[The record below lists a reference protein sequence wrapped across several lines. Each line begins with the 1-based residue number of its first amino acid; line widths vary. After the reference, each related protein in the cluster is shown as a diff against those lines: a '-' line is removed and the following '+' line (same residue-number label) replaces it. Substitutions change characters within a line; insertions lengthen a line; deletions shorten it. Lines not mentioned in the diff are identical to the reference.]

1 MARTKK
7 TYVFPLVALRGKVVF
22 PDVQSS
28 FDAGRL
34 ISLTAISRAS
44 EKDMNLF
51 VSLQKDAAKEQISA
65 KDVCSVGTVVKIKQ
79 IAKLPSGNLR
89 ITVDGV
95 YRAEAEEIYEEDGC
109 FYAVVTRMKAVHGDE
124 VLEEAYFR
132 TARDVLKDLTSGDMR
147 FPKEQISALDNVGDP
162 DVYINRSMQYLH
174 IKEETKQQLLETAN
188 VVERLKLYERCL
200 NDELEI
206 SKLEKKI
213 SSMVRRSID
222 KNQKEYFLREQLKAI
237 HTELG
242 DDEQEKDALS
252 RQIKDKHMPAEVEE
266 KALKEIARMDK
277 MPPSSPEYTVIRN
290 YLDWLI
296 ELPWTEETQ
305 DTENILRARPRARC
319 AVRALR
325 RSPFC
330 RRPARR

>member
-7 TYVFPLVALRGKVVF
+7 TYVYPLVALRGKVIF
-22 PDVQSS
+22 PDVQTN

-34 ISLTAISRAS
+34 ISLTAVSRAS
-44 EKDMNLF
+44 EREMTLF
-51 VSLQKDAAKEQISA
+51 VSLQRDISKDDISP
-65 KDVCSVGTVVKIKQ
+65 KDVAEVGTVVKIKQ
-79 IAKLPSGNLR
+79 IAKLPSNNLR
-89 ITVDGV
+89 VSVEGL
-95 YRAEAEEIYEEDGC
+95 YRAQAEEIYEEDGC

-147 FPKEQISALDNVGDP
+147 FPKEQISALDNVSDP

-213 SSMVRRSID
+213 SSMS
-222 KNQKEYFLREQLKAI
+222 Q
-237 HTELG
+237 
-242 DDEQEKDALS
+242 S
-252 RQIKDKHMPAEVEE
+252 R
-266 KALKEIARMDK
+266 
-277 MPPSSPEYTVIRN
+277 
-290 YLDWLI
+290 
-296 ELPWTEETQ
+296 
-305 DTENILRARPRARC
+305 
-319 AVRALR
+319 
-325 RSPFC
+325 
-330 RRPARR
+330 